1 LLIFFKLPTVREFLK
16 RVPRQSLI
24 IDHPHQA
31 LIFFAAAEADEIDEQ
46 VRITPMRQEQLQG
59 RLGERFRELD
69 VPLLVEWPNK
79 RREALLFVLEEES
92 DARRFSIH
100 RLAHYCLD
108 LAEMLNITRVV
119 PVVIFLRRASG
130 VEQRLRLGGDR
141 HTYLDF
147 HYLSCALGELPYED
161 YRHSDNLVAQLN
173 LPNMAYPPQH
183 KVAVYAQAV
192 KGLIAL
198 EPDPEKQ
205 LKYLDFIDIYTLL
218 ISIFRFFIQPM
229 SSKLFVSKERNSH

>member
-1 LLIFFKLPTVREFLK
+1 MLIFFKLPTVRELLK

-24 IDHPHQA
+24 LDYPRQA
-31 LIFFAAAEADEIDEQ
+31 LTFFAADEADEIDEQ
-46 VRITPMRQEQLQG
+46 VRITPVRQEQLQK

-69 VPLLVEWPNK
+69 VPLLVEWPDNR

-108 LAEMLNITRVV
+108 LAELLNTTRVV
-119 PVVIFLRRASG
+119 PVVIFLRRANNAA
-130 VEQRLRLGGDR
+130 QRLRLGGDR

-161 YRHSDNLVAQLN
+161 YRHSDNLVVQLN
-173 LPNMAYPPQH
+173 LPNMDYPPQH

-192 KGLIAL
+192 RGL
-198 EPDPEKQ
+198 
-205 LKYLDFIDIYTLL
+205 Y
-218 ISIFRFFIQPM
+218 
-229 SSKLFVSKERNSH
+229 SSNTT